1 MTQVII
7 FTNDNGGVSVCMPTG
22 ELDINAVKAKDTPSH
37 SIIVDT
43 SALPEADNDFFNA
56 WELSGGVVS
65 VNLTKAKAITKDRLR
80 AERAPL
86 LAAQDVLFQRAQE
99 SGADTT
105 AIVAEKQRLR
115 DITSFADTATTTAQL
130 RALNMNTVAPVVE
143 ETPVVETSVVVEDT
157 PAVETPAVETPAQ
170 GA

>member
-22 ELDINAVKAKDTPSH
+22 ELDIYSVKAKDTPSH
-37 SIIVDT
+37 SIIVDS

-86 LAAQDVLFQRAQE
+86 LAAQDVLYMRATE
-99 SGADTT
+99 AGADTT
-105 AIVAEKQRLR
+105 AIVAEKNRLR

-143 ETPVVETSVVVEDT
+143 ETPVVEAPVVEAPVVDT
-157 PAVETPAVETPAQ
+157 PAPAQ